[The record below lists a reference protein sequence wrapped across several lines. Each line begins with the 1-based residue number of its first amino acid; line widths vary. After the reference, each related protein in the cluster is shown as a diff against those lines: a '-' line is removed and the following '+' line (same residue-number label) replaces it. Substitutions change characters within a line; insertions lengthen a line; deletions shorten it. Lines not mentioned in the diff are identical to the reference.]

1 VAIAAATALGLIVGS
16 FLNVVILRLPPML
29 EYRWR
34 LEASEVLGSS
44 DSNST
49 APPGLIADRSRC
61 PQCQAQIRAF
71 DNIPVL
77 SYVLLRGRCRACGLR
92 ISPQYPL
99 VELATG
105 IATAL
110 CVWRF
115 GIGAEGIDARTQLLP
130 DSLTL
135 PLLWAGL
142 LLSLMPLFV
151 DARQAIV
158 GAAAGYLSLW
168 SVYWLFKLLT
178 GKEGMG
184 YGDFKLLGA
193 LGAWFGAGA
202 ILPIILMSSVV
213 GAVVGGAIMVLRGQD
228 SQVPMPWSSRRSYA
242 AGCRSWRCSWM
253 PGVPV
258 IGLTGGIASGKS
270 TVSDAFAALGAAIV
284 DTDLISRELVL
295 PGRPALAEIRETFG
309 EAVIN
314 AEGGLDRRQLR
325 TRVFADS
332 QAKVR
337 LEAILHPRIRDA
349 ALAAVAQARSSA
361 PYVVLVVPLLVES
374 GAYAWV
380 DRVLVV
386 DTTPEI
392 QQRLLVAR
400 DQVDLALA
408 QSMIQAQA
416 SREQRLAMADDVVRN
431 SAGIAGLLAQVR
443 MADRRYR
450 ALAAS

>member
-1 VAIAAATALGLIVGS
+1 
-16 FLNVVILRLPPML
+16 
-29 EYRWR
+29 
-34 LEASEVLGSS
+34 
-44 DSNST
+44 
-49 APPGLIADRSRC
+49 
-61 PQCQAQIRAF
+61 
-71 DNIPVL
+71 
-77 SYVLLRGRCRACGLR
+77 
-92 ISPQYPL
+92 
-99 VELATG
+99 
-105 IATAL
+105 
-110 CVWRF
+110 
-115 GIGAEGIDARTQLLP
+115 
-130 DSLTL
+130 
-135 PLLWAGL
+135 
-142 LLSLMPLFV
+142 
-151 DARQAIV
+151 
-158 GAAAGYLSLW
+158 
-168 SVYWLFKLLT
+168 
-178 GKEGMG
+178 
-184 YGDFKLLGA
+184 
-193 LGAWFGAGA
+193 
-202 ILPIILMSSVV
+202 
-213 GAVVGGAIMVLRGQD
+213 
-228 SQVPMPWSSRRSYA
+228 
-242 AGCRSWRCSWM
+242 M

>member
-1 VAIAAATALGLIVGS
+1 
-16 FLNVVILRLPPML
+16 
-29 EYRWR
+29 
-34 LEASEVLGSS
+34 
-44 DSNST
+44 
-49 APPGLIADRSRC
+49 
-61 PQCQAQIRAF
+61 
-71 DNIPVL
+71 
-77 SYVLLRGRCRACGLR
+77 
-92 ISPQYPL
+92 
-99 VELATG
+99 
-105 IATAL
+105 
-110 CVWRF
+110 
-115 GIGAEGIDARTQLLP
+115 
-130 DSLTL
+130 
-135 PLLWAGL
+135 
-142 LLSLMPLFV
+142 
-151 DARQAIV
+151 
-158 GAAAGYLSLW
+158 
-168 SVYWLFKLLT
+168 
-178 GKEGMG
+178 
-184 YGDFKLLGA
+184 
-193 LGAWFGAGA
+193 
-202 ILPIILMSSVV
+202 
-213 GAVVGGAIMVLRGQD
+213 
-228 SQVPMPWSSRRSYA
+228 
-242 AGCRSWRCSWM
+242 M

-295 PGRPALAEIRETFG
+295 PGQPALAEIRETFG
-309 EAVIN
+309 TAVIN

-431 SAGIAGLLAQVR
+431 SAGIEELLAQVR
-443 MADRRYR
+443 AADRRYR
-450 ALAAS
+450 ALAAG

>member
-1 VAIAAATALGLIVGS
+1 
-16 FLNVVILRLPPML
+16 
-29 EYRWR
+29 
-34 LEASEVLGSS
+34 
-44 DSNST
+44 
-49 APPGLIADRSRC
+49 
-61 PQCQAQIRAF
+61 
-71 DNIPVL
+71 
-77 SYVLLRGRCRACGLR
+77 
-92 ISPQYPL
+92 
-99 VELATG
+99 
-105 IATAL
+105 
-110 CVWRF
+110 
-115 GIGAEGIDARTQLLP
+115 
-130 DSLTL
+130 
-135 PLLWAGL
+135 
-142 LLSLMPLFV
+142 
-151 DARQAIV
+151 
-158 GAAAGYLSLW
+158 
-168 SVYWLFKLLT
+168 
-178 GKEGMG
+178 
-184 YGDFKLLGA
+184 
-193 LGAWFGAGA
+193 
-202 ILPIILMSSVV
+202 
-213 GAVVGGAIMVLRGQD
+213 
-228 SQVPMPWSSRRSYA
+228 
-242 AGCRSWRCSWM
+242 M

-431 SAGIAGLLAQVR
+431 SAGIEGLLAQVR
-443 MADRRYR
+443 VADQRYR
-450 ALAAS
+450 ALAAG